1 MENAKQ
7 IIQMDVDKIKP
18 YDRNPRINTR
28 AVPAVK
34 NSIKQFGFKYPIVV
48 DENNVIISGHTR
60 RLAAIDLGMKTV
72 PVIVAADLDDEKKR
86 ALRLADNK
94 TSELAEWDEDLLN
107 VELTDI
113 IGLDMTDF
121 GFESEQEVSD
131 ENVVE
136 DEYEEPEE
144 LEIKVKLGD
153 MYRLGAHT
161 LMCGDSTNAQDVN
174 RLVDQ
179 GIDMVV
185 TDPPYNVNYEGAA
198 GKIQNDNM
206 GDKEFKKFLVSV
218 MKNIF
223 DVLKPGGAFYIWHA
237 DSEGLKFR
245 QAVEEAGLSLKQCL
259 VWVKSSFS
267 LGRQD
272 YQWKHEPCLYGWKPG
287 EKHSWYGNRKNTTTI
302 TMADLEDL
310 KSKNKSELIQWIEEN
325 CCKDELETTVF
336 YEKKPVK
343 SELHPTMKP
352 IKLIARQIQNS
363 SVENDRVL
371 DLFGGSGTTLI
382 ACEQLH
388 RKCFTM
394 EYDPHYVEVII
405 DRWEKFTG
413 NKAIKIED

>member
-121 GFESEQEVSD
+121 GFESEQEVPN

-206 GDKEFKKFLVSV
+206 GGKEFKKFLVSV

-245 QAVEEAGLSLKQCL
+245 QAVKEAGLSLKQCL

-336 YEKKPVK
+336 YEKK
-343 SELHPTMKP
+343 
-352 IKLIARQIQNS
+352 A
-363 SVENDRVL
+363 
-371 DLFGGSGTTLI
+371 
-382 ACEQLH
+382 
-388 RKCFTM
+388 
-394 EYDPHYVEVII
+394 Y
-405 DRWEKFTG
+405 
-413 NKAIKIED
+413 

>member
-121 GFESEQEVSD
+121 GFESEQEVPN

-206 GDKEFKKFLVSV
+206 G
-218 MKNIF
+218 
-223 DVLKPGGAFYIWHA
+223 G
-237 DSEGLKFR
+237 
-245 QAVEEAGLSLKQCL
+245 Q
-259 VWVKSSFS
+259 
-267 LGRQD
+267 
-272 YQWKHEPCLYGWKPG
+272 
-287 EKHSWYGNRKNTTTI
+287 
-302 TMADLEDL
+302 
-310 KSKNKSELIQWIEEN
+310 
-325 CCKDELETTVF
+325 
-336 YEKKPVK
+336 
-343 SELHPTMKP
+343 
-352 IKLIARQIQNS
+352 
-363 SVENDRVL
+363 RV
-371 DLFGGSGTTLI
+371 
-382 ACEQLH
+382 
-388 RKCFTM
+388 
-394 EYDPHYVEVII
+394 
-405 DRWEKFTG
+405 
-413 NKAIKIED
+413 